1 VSKITF
7 ECALQHSEVFLSG
20 GHWRQR
26 SGLAPSWIAQEAV
39 HVSHLGQ
46 GRSGGSFMLSPYG
59 MEIVESCITC
69 KLRTDRIFC
78 DLPAAALQAFENIK
92 YATAYPEGAVLF
104 VEGQMPRGIFVLCKG
119 SVKLSINSPS
129 GRTVIVK
136 LADPGEVLGLSATIS
151 GKPYEV
157 TAETLD
163 PCQVNFVKRE
173 DFLHFLK
180 DDVEAC
186 FKVAEQLSEKYH
198 NACKEAG
205 SLGLSHSAAEKLA
218 KLLLEWSA
226 KNGDGAKADPRLKLR
241 LTHEEIAQMI
251 GTSRETVTRLF
262 AELKKRQILQ
272 SKGST
277 MVIRNTAALR
287 EIANHN

>member
-1 VSKITF
+1 
-7 ECALQHSEVFLSG
+7 
-20 GHWRQR
+20 
-26 SGLAPSWIAQEAV
+26 
-39 HVSHLGQ
+39 
-46 GRSGGSFMLSPYG
+46 
-59 MEIVESCITC
+59 
-69 KLRTDRIFC
+69 
-78 DLPAAALQAFENIK
+78 
-92 YATAYPEGAVLF
+92 VLF
-104 VEGQMPRGIFVLCKG
+104 VEGQLPRGIFVLCKG

-136 LADPGEVLGLSATIS
+136 LAEPGEVLGLSATIS

-163 PCQVNFVKRE
+163 PCQVNFVKRD

-218 KLLLEWSA
+218 KLLLEWTS
-226 KNGDGAKADPRLKLR
+226 KNGDTPKEPRLKLR

-262 AELKKRQILQ
+262 ADMRKRQILQ

-277 MVIRNTAALR
+277 LVIRNTAALR
-287 EIANHN
+287 ELANHN

>member
-1 VSKITF
+1 
-7 ECALQHSEVFLSG
+7 
-20 GHWRQR
+20 
-26 SGLAPSWIAQEAV
+26 
-39 HVSHLGQ
+39 
-46 GRSGGSFMLSPYG
+46 

-78 DLPAAALQAFENIK
+78 DLPAGALQAFENIK
-92 YATAYPEGAVLF
+92 YATAYPQGAVLF

-136 LADPGEVLGLSATIS
+136 LAEPGEVLGLSATIS

-163 PCQVNFVKRE
+163 PCQVNFVKRD

-226 KNGDGAKADPRLKLR
+226 KNGDVGKTEPRLKLR

-272 SKGST
+272 AKGST

>member
-1 VSKITF
+1 
-7 ECALQHSEVFLSG
+7 
-20 GHWRQR
+20 
-26 SGLAPSWIAQEAV
+26 
-39 HVSHLGQ
+39 
-46 GRSGGSFMLSPYG
+46 MLSPYG

-78 DLPAAALQAFENIK
+78 DLPATALQAFENIK
-92 YATAYPEGAVLF
+92 YATAYPQRAVLF

-119 SVKLSINSPS
+119 SVKLSINSPG

-136 LADPGEVLGLSATIS
+136 LAEPGEVLGLSATIS
-151 GKPYEV
+151 GKAYEV
-157 TAETLD
+157 TAETID
-163 PCQVNFVKRE
+163 PCQINFVKRD
-173 DFLHFLK
+173 DFLRFLK

-218 KLLLEWSA
+218 KLLLEWSL
-226 KNGDGAKADPRLKLR
+226 KNGENGKSELRLKLR

-277 MVIRNTAALR
+277 LVIRNTAALR
-287 EIANHN
+287 ELANHN